1 MHHAAMSS
9 PMARRGP
16 APRISDEGWASYR
29 DGQVARCPGYN
40 SRTHHLCDT
49 ALGVVAPG
57 RRLRVRVRPVAGGRT
72 APATITD
79 LLPRCRRC
87 GNELELAF
95 DRLDV
100 GP

>member
-1 MHHAAMSS
+1 MTTT
-9 PMARRGP
+9 ARPSGP
-16 APRISDEGWASYR
+16 APRLSGEGWATYR

-40 SRTHHLCDT
+40 ERTRHLCDT

-57 RRLRVRVRPVAGGRT
+57 RRLRVRVRPTAGGRA
-72 APATITD
+72 APAPMTD

-100 GP
+100 AP

>member
-1 MHHAAMSS
+1 MST
-9 PMARRGP
+9 PTARSGP
-16 APRISDEGWASYR
+16 TARASDDGWASYR

-40 SRTHHLCDT
+40 SRTHHHCDT

-57 RRLRVRVRPVAGGRT
+57 RRLRVRVRPTTPGRVP
-72 APATITD
+72 PATITD

-100 GP
+100 AP